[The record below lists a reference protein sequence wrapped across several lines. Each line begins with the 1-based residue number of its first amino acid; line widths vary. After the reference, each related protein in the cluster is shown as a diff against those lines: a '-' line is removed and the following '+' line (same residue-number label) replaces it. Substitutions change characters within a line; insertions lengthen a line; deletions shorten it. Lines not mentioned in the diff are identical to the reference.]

1 MLIMI
6 EIERKFLVKDTIH
19 EVIALIRPHQI
30 IQAYLVN
37 EKSKSVRVRIMDEK
51 AFLTIKSD
59 MIGITRKEYEYEIPV
74 IEALSLIKSF
84 GLKSLK
90 KKRYKLEF
98 RSKTWEIDV
107 FEGALQG
114 LILAEIELD
123 SEDEKFDVPEWVD
136 EEVTFKP
143 EFLNASLINRL

>member
-1 MLIMI
+1 MI

>member
-114 LILAEIELD
+114 LILAEIELE

>member
-114 LILAEIELD
+114 LILAEIEFE

>member
-1 MLIMI
+1 MLIMV

-114 LILAEIELD
+114 LILAEIELE

>member
-1 MLIMI
+1 MLIMV

-143 EFLNASLINRL
+143 EFLNARLINRL

>member
-1 MLIMI
+1 MI

-59 MIGITRKEYEYEIPV
+59 MIGITR
-74 IEALSLIKSF
+74 
-84 GLKSLK
+84 
-90 KKRYKLEF
+90 
-98 RSKTWEIDV
+98 
-107 FEGALQG
+107 
-114 LILAEIELD
+114 
-123 SEDEKFDVPEWVD
+123 
-136 EEVTFKP
+136 
-143 EFLNASLINRL
+143 

>member
-143 EFLNASLINRL
+143 EFLNARLINRL

>member
-1 MLIMI
+1 MI
-6 EIERKFLVKDTIH
+6 EIERKFLVKHAIH
-19 EVIALIRPHQI
+19 NAIALMRPHQI
-30 IQAYLVN
+30 TQAYFVN

-114 LILAEIELD
+114 LILAEIELE
-123 SEDEKFDVPEWVD
+123 SEDEEFDVPEWID
-136 EEVTFKP
+136 EEVTFNP
-143 EFLNASLINRL
+143 EYLNARLINRL

>member
-107 FEGALQG
+107 FEGPLQG
-114 LILAEIELD
+114 LILAEIELE

>member
-1 MLIMI
+1 MI
-6 EIERKFLVKDTIH
+6 EIERKFLVKDAIH
-19 EVIALIRPHQI
+19 EVIALMSPHQI

-37 EKSKSVRVRIMDEK
+37 EKSKSVRDRIMDEK

-59 MIGITRKEYEYEIPV
+59 MIGITRKEYEYEIP
-74 IEALSLIKSF
+74 IDEALSLIKSF

-90 KKRYKLEF
+90 KKRYKVVF

-107 FEGALQG
+107 FEGPLQG
-114 LILAEIELD
+114 LILAEIELE

>member
-1 MLIMI
+1 MI

-98 RSKTWEIDV
+98 RSKIWEIDV

-143 EFLNASLINRL
+143 EFLNARLINRL

>member
-1 MLIMI
+1 MI

-90 KKRYKLEF
+90 KKRYKVVF

-114 LILAEIELD
+114 LILAEIELE

-136 EEVTFKP
+136 EEVTFQP
-143 EFLNASLINRL
+143 EYLNARLINRL

>member
-1 MLIMI
+1 VLIMI

-123 SEDEKFDVPEWVD
+123 REDEKFDVPEWVD

-143 EFLNASLINRL
+143 EFLNARLINRL

>member
-1 MLIMI
+1 MI

-114 LILAEIELD
+114 LILAEIELE

-143 EFLNASLINRL
+143 EFLNARLINRL

>member
-37 EKSKSVRVRIMDEK
+37 EESKSVRVRIMDEK

-90 KKRYKLEF
+90 KKRYKLKF

>member
-1 MLIMI
+1 MV

>member
-1 MLIMI
+1 MI

-143 EFLNASLINRL
+143 EFLNARLINRL

>member
-1 MLIMI
+1 MI

-123 SEDEKFDVPEWVD
+123 REDEKFDVPEWVD

-143 EFLNASLINRL
+143 EFLNARLINRL

>member
-1 MLIMI
+1 MI

-114 LILAEIELD
+114 LILAEIEFE

>member
-114 LILAEIELD
+114 LILAEIELE

-136 EEVTFKP
+136 EEVTFQP